1 MLKCRG
7 KTLTG
12 SNPVASAIKKVV
24 RTLEKEKN
32 KKINNVV
39 IEAGAV
45 ILNGVLIDLVW
56 NYEFTKKITSGR
68 EEAIL
73 KLEIIID
80 GDAVLKGF

>member
-1 MLKCRG
+1 
-7 KTLTG
+7 
-12 SNPVASAIKKVV
+12 VV

>member
-1 MLKCRG
+1 M
-7 KTLTG
+7 
-12 SNPVASAIKKVV
+12 V

>member
-1 MLKCRG
+1 M
-7 KTLTG
+7 
-12 SNPVASAIKKVV
+12 V

-80 GDAVLKGF
+80 GDAILKGF

>member
-1 MLKCRG
+1 MLRHRG

>member
-1 MLKCRG
+1 M
-7 KTLTG
+7 
-12 SNPVASAIKKVV
+12 
-24 RTLEKEKN
+24 E
-32 KKINNVV
+32 KINNLK
-39 IEAGAV
+39 IENSK
-45 ILNGVLIDLVW
+45 IFLNGVLIDLVW

>member
-1 MLKCRG
+1 M
-7 KTLTG
+7 
-12 SNPVASAIKKVV
+12 

-80 GDAVLKGF
+80 GDAILKGF

>member
-1 MLKCRG
+1 M
-7 KTLTG
+7 
-12 SNPVASAIKKVV
+12 
-24 RTLEKEKN
+24 EKEKN

-80 GDAVLKGF
+80 GDAILKGF